1 MSIILYFL
9 QAMLIGVAIAAPV
22 GPIGLLCIKRTIESG
37 FKEGFAVG
45 VGAALADATYGLI
58 AAFGLSA
65 VMHILITSAWII
77 KFCGGILLLYLAY
90 RELKLSTQTTVNSN
104 TISKRSQLKLMM
116 EVFVLTIANPMTILT
131 FIGIFAS
138 ISNGPASTLESF
150 AMVVGIFLGSMVWWV
165 ILASII
171 VKVKHRLPQ
180 VWLNYIKYLSASI
193 LVVFGAYTL
202 FSVITS

>member
-22 GPIGLLCIKRTIESG
+22 GPIGFLCIKRTIESG

-45 VGAALADATYGLI
+45 IGAALADATYGLI

-65 VMHILITSAWII
+65 VMNILITSAWII

-90 RELKLSTQTTVNSN
+90 RELRVSVQGAVNSS
-104 TISKRSQLKLMM
+104 TTSRRSTLKLII
-116 EVFVLTIANPMTILT
+116 EVFVLTIANPMTILI
-131 FIGIFAS
+131 FVGIFAS
-138 ISNGPASTLESF
+138 ISNGPTTGLESF
-150 AMVVGIFLGSMVWWV
+150 VMVFGIFLGSMIWWI

-171 VKVKHRLPQ
+171 VKIKHRLPQ
-180 VWLNYIKYLSASI
+180 VWLNYIKYLSAII
-193 LVVFGAYTL
+193 LAGFGGYTL
-202 FSVITS
+202 FSVSIL